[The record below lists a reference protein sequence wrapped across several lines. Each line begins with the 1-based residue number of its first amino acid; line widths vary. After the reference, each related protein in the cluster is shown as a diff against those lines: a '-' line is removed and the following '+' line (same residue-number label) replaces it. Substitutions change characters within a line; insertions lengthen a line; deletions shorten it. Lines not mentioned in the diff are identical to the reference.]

1 MIDLPRRDDFVEDS
15 GERLVLSYDS
25 RRDERRHDE
34 LPLTDVGFHGYP
46 VRKASERRMKRNQLP
61 ASLTGDKQM
70 DGEAAK
76 AA

>member
-15 GERLVLSYDS
+15 REWLVLPYDS

-46 VRKASERRMKRNQLP
+46 EEKAP
-61 ASLTGDKQM
+61 
-70 DGEAAK
+70 
-76 AA
+76 